1 MLGTFDLIQ
10 LTYFDC
16 VSHMSSFLLKRLR
29 TATLRSDFEGQAVLI
44 NCLMRNYLHYSL
56 FKQAAKLVS
65 KVNLK
70 KCYVKQ
76 YTVFSSVM
84 SNRTQ

>member
-1 MLGTFDLIQ
+1 MYCTCSNCEYG
-10 LTYFDC
+10 
-16 VSHMSSFLLKRLR
+16 VSVDRFLLKRLR

-65 KVNLK
+65 KVRITL
-70 KCYVKQ
+70 
-76 YTVFSSVM
+76 
-84 SNRTQ
+84 